1 MPGGAP
7 GSVRPLAK
15 LDFQLDRCEGVP
27 LYLQLKRYLEHL
39 VRTGGLAP
47 GDRLPTERE
56 MARQL
61 GLSRNTVSLAYRQL
75 EAEGLVRC
83 RQGSGTYVARG
94 EEAWQSGGRR
104 ERLARLIDVCLEEA
118 VNLGF
123 DLDEFLSLAQAR
135 ARERKEHLRRVRIA
149 FVECNREQ
157 VDYFARQIHREMHLG
172 PGVAVMPV
180 LLDEWRNQPEAMARD
195 LAGVEMVVTTF
206 FHLQEVRAM
215 MGNAGKQILAIGLDP
230 DLTSIVRVARLP
242 RGKKVGLVCISQA
255 FADTVA
261 RSLQAAGIDHI
272 QLVATTGRDPAE
284 LTTFL
289 SGLGAVIV
297 SPGRRREV
305 ERLLPRRIE
314 VIEFVYRPDAGSLNL
329 LRSALLDARRPA

>member
-1 MPGGAP
+1 MG
-7 GSVRPLAK
+7 PLAK
-15 LDFQLDRCEGVP
+15 VEFQPDRSEGVP

-39 VRTGGLAP
+39 VRTGSLAP

-75 EAEGLVRC
+75 EAEGLITC

-94 EEAWQSGGRR
+94 EEAWRSGGRR

-172 PGVAVMPV
+172 PGVAVVPV
-180 LLDEWRNQPEAMARD
+180 LLDEWRNQPEVMARD

-206 FHLQEVRAM
+206 FHLQEVRALL
-215 MGNAGKQILAIGLDP
+215 GDAGKQILAIGLDP

-242 RGKKVGLVCISQA
+242 RGRKVGLVCISQA
-255 FADTVA
+255 FADTVT
-261 RSLQAAGIDHI
+261 RSLEAAGIDHI
-272 QLVATTGRDPAE
+272 QLLTTTTRDPAE
-284 LTTFL
+284 LTAFL
-289 SGLGAVIV
+289 AGVGAVIV

-314 VIEFVYRPDAGSLNL
+314 VIEFVYRPDAGSLSL
-329 LRSALLDARRPA
+329 LRTALLEAGRSA